1 MAKKSKFGSAVIF
14 DLIVLV
20 LAGGIFGLLAL
31 PFVKAET
38 TIIGFTG
45 STTVSGYDLLNFE
58 ANAGIA
64 TVILLII
71 IFASVLALSALCR
84 VFVDGGMV
92 KSKSLDK
99 YAMIGMNLISLALL
113 VCSIIITIMIPA
125 NCSADGVGS
134 IFAAGSYAVWYSL
147 ALTIVVSF
155 AAFCVSGMVRRK

>member
-71 IFASVLALSALCR
+71 QV
-84 VFVDGGMV
+84 V
-92 KSKSLDK
+92 
-99 YAMIGMNLISLALL
+99 
-113 VCSIIITIMIPA
+113 
-125 NCSADGVGS
+125 VG
-134 IFAAGSYAVWYSL
+134 
-147 ALTIVVSF
+147 
-155 AAFCVSGMVRRK
+155 AAFYIGLSVFFKIDTFYYILGIIKTLIKGK